1 MSTAPASTSAIGHS
15 PEFTLTHE
23 PHRRRWVIRRH
34 GAYYLGIPT
43 DDYSERYARR
53 VVDLLNKET

>member
-1 MSTAPASTSAIGHS
+1 MSTPPASTSGTG

-53 VVDLLNKET
+53 VVNMLNGGT